1 MKKGNILL
9 IAFLVV
15 TTQLVS
21 VSSYGIET
29 DAQSNITGSATKS
42 NSSLD
47 ASPLYG
53 LEEAY
58 TVPLNA
64 YNESSLAP
72 TAGQPRLLERIP
84 TEALQ
89 PSQPFF
95 GQPREIVEPGVRNET
110 DVIVEQSEAQAMSN
124 QTLNQ
129 ELQDKPTVSFQN
141 ITNATSGATTATPSG
156 ATTAT
161 PSGATTAT
169 PSGATTATPSG
180 ATTATLSTDSPLVVS
195 QITGFKGLD
204 YRESGGYYPPD
215 ATLGVGP
222 NHVIEMVNLQGAMWT
237 KQGDP
242 INTFALDQFF
252 VTGADRTADPRVF
265 YDPGSNRW
273 LAALMDISTN
283 SIHVAVS
290 ASEDPTGDWFVYDFP
305 FSNCPDQPSIGVSQ
319 DKFVVS
325 VNTFA
330 NLCTGGF
337 TGAQFTVADKGDMLN
352 GTMPRFVQSNPDTL
366 MFSLHVA
373 ETQDPPSA
381 TDIEMVSVDNGGA
394 GFATIITLDGQVPNV
409 SASDDFITIQ
419 PTNVPPK
426 AIQPDTIRRLETN
439 DARVLDAEEYRE
451 KLWFSFND
459 ACIPD
464 GDTQVRSCLRLI
476 EVDTNRTAPDAVL
489 NDFNVAVTDSYLF
502 FPALSVDN
510 DGNLYVVFGT
520 SSSTIYPS
528 LLVSHRLANDSP
540 NSVQQPVVLQPGR
553 GADFSG
559 RYGDYFAVALDP
571 NNPNVFWVAGQYT
584 PEDTNILWSTFI
596 GHFNVTQ

>member
-1 MKKGNILL
+1 MKNANI
-9 IAFLVV
+9 IIITFLVLA
-15 TTQLVS
+15 TQFVS
-21 VSSYGIET
+21 LLGYGIINV
-29 DAQSNITGSATKS
+29 DAQSPITELGRSINSDS
-42 NSSLD
+42 NSTDLQF
-47 ASPLYG
+47 G

-58 TVPLNA
+58 TVPLNT
-64 YNESSLAP
+64 YNDSSLAP

-89 PSQPFF
+89 PSEPFF
-95 GQPREIVEPGVRNET
+95 GQPREIKEPGVRNET
-110 DVIVEQSEAQAMSN
+110 DITVEQSEAQAMSN

-129 ELQDKPTVSFQN
+129 ELENKTIVSFQN
-141 ITNATSGATTATPSG
+141 ITNATSATAATAIPSA
-156 ATTAT
+156 ATAI
-161 PSGATTAT
+161 PSAG
-169 PSGATTATPSG
+169 
-180 ATTATLSTDSPLVVS
+180 SPLIVS
-195 QITGFKGLD
+195 PITGFKGID
-204 YRESGGYYPPD
+204 FRESGGYYPPD

-252 VTGADRTADPRVF
+252 ATGTDRTADPRIF

-273 LAALMDISTN
+273 FAALMDISTN
-283 SIHVAVS
+283 SIHVAAS
-290 ASEDPTGDWFVYDFP
+290 TSEDPTGEWYVYDFP

-330 NLCTGGF
+330 NLCNGGF

-352 GTMPRFVQSNPDTL
+352 GTTPRFVQSAPDPFL
-366 MFSLHVA
+366 FSLHVA
-373 ETQDPPSA
+373 ETQDPPSSS
-381 TDIEMVSVDNGGA
+381 DIEMVSVDNGGSTYA
-394 GFATIITLDGQVPNV
+394 IVITLDGKVPNV
-409 SASDDFITIQ
+409 SASDSFIPIQ

-451 KLWFSFND
+451 RLWFSFND
-459 ACIPD
+459 ACIPEAD
-464 GDTQVRSCLRLI
+464 SQTRSCLRLI
-476 EVDTNRTAPDAVL
+476 EIDSNKTGPDAIMQ
-489 NDFNVAVTDSYLF
+489 DFNVAVNGSYLF

-510 DGNLYVVFGT
+510 NGNLYVVYGT
-520 SSSTIYPS
+520 SSKTIYPS
-528 LLVSHRLANDSP
+528 LVVSHRLANDPP
-540 NSVQQPVVLQPGR
+540 NTVQEPVVLQPGR

-559 RYGDYFAVALDP
+559 RYGDYFAVAVDP

-584 PEDTNILWSTFI
+584 PEDQAVLWSTFI
-596 GHFNVTQ
+596 GHFSVTQ